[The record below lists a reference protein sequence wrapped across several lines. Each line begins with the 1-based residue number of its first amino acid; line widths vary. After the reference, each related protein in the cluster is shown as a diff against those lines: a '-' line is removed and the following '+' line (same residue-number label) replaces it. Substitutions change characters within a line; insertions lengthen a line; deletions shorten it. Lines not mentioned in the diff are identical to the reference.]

1 MTEDG
6 TLTASASRVITVTN
20 RLGLH
25 ARPAALVVKAASAF
39 HSEIYLIK
47 DQTRV
52 NAKSIMGVMMLAA
65 ECGSALEISA
75 EGPDAQA
82 AVDAVAAV
90 FASNFGEE

>member
-1 MTEDG
+1 
-6 TLTASASRVITVTN
+6 VITLTN

-25 ARPAALVVKAASAF
+25 ARPSALIVKAASAF
-39 HSEIYLIK
+39 EAEIFLIK
-47 DQTRV
+47 DELRI

-65 ECGSALEISA
+65 EFGSALEILA

>member
-1 MTEDG
+1 MTEDA
-6 TLTASASRVITVTN
+6 LTTSASKVITISN

-39 HSEIYLIK
+39 ESEIFLIK
-47 DQTRV
+47 DHTRV

-65 ECGSALEISA
+65 EFGSALEILA
-75 EGPDAQA
+75 EGPDAEK
-82 AVDAVAAV
+82 AVEGMVAV